1 MKIYKLSNKF
11 DDDGCIIKPSS
22 EKSIFDLNK
31 KKIVSIFKKKGVII
45 FKGFKINKS
54 NVTKFTDIFT
64 KQYANDAIRRNNRFK
79 DKNLHD
85 VDPGNYEMPLHS
97 EASYSTSWP
106 EIVWFYCNKA
116 PKKSGQTT
124 LCDGRAI
131 YKNFNLDLK
140 NFFLKNQILYDIIIP
155 FKDNKASP
163 KINKKTKNLRPW
175 HIEHPGI
182 YDCYINLK
190 DNYLKYK
197 LKKYALIKTR
207 ESNKIAFV
215 NHLQII
221 LNRDP
226 QVLNIT
232 LENNKK
238 ISKKIM
244 NQIKKISD
252 ELTVQLNWKTEEL
265 CMIDNHRFMH
275 GRKKI
280 IKNETR
286 DIINIQT
293 LRANLD

>member
-31 KKIVSIFKKKGVII
+31 KKIVSIFKKKGIII

-155 FKDNKASP
+155 FKDNKVSP

-244 NQIKKISD
+244 NQIKK
-252 ELTVQLNWKTEEL
+252 
-265 CMIDNHRFMH
+265 
-275 GRKKI
+275 
-280 IKNETR
+280 
-286 DIINIQT
+286 NI
-293 LRANLD
+293 

>member
-131 YKNFNLDLK
+131 YKNFNLELK

-155 FKDNKASP
+155 FKANKVNP
-163 KINKKTKNLRPW
+163 KIIKKTKNLRPW
-175 HIEHPGI
+175 HIEYPGI

-190 DNYLKYK
+190 NNYLKYK
-197 LKKYALIKTR
+197 LKKYALVKTR
-207 ESNKIAFV
+207 ESDKVAFV

-226 QVLNIT
+226 QVLNMT

-244 NQIKKISD
+244 DEIKKISN
-252 ELTVQLNWKTEEL
+252 ELTVQLDWKTEEL